1 VINVRSL
8 SPDKSR
14 QLALAIL
21 AGVIVLAVA
30 AIAVPTWLA
39 HRHYDRALEE
49 GAELL
54 QRYKR
59 IAATRPDVARSLE
72 AMRLRESRRFFLRPG
87 AAALSAAEE
96 QEVLRGVIEGNGAR
110 LITMQVP
117 PSKEEGRYRQVAV
130 NVQITANI
138 NALRRILHTIE
149 SATPYL
155 FVDNLMVRSQVPSTF
170 KPAPGAEPEMFVQF
184 DVYGYSLPGS

>member
-1 VINVRSL
+1 MINVRSL

-21 AGVIVLAVA
+21 AGVVVLAVA

-49 GAELL
+49 GSELL

-72 AMRLRESRRFFLRPG
+72 AMRSRESRKFFLRPG

-96 QEVLRGVIEGNGAR
+96 QEVLRQVIEGNGAR

-130 NVQITANI
+130 NVQLTANI

-155 FVDNLMVRSQVPSTF
+155 FVDNLMVRSQVPANF

-184 DVYGYSLPGS
+184 DVYGYSQPGT

>member
-1 VINVRSL
+1 MINVRSL

-14 QLALAIL
+14 RVALAIL
-21 AGVIVLAVA
+21 AGVVVLAVA

-49 GAELL
+49 GTELL

-72 AMRLRESRRFFLRPG
+72 AMRSRESRKFFLRPG

-96 QEVLRGVIEGNGAR
+96 QEVLRQVIEGNGAR

-155 FVDNLMVRSQVPSTF
+155 FVDNLMVRSSVPSNY
-170 KPAPGAEPEMFVQF
+170 KPGPGAEPEMFVQF